1 MKKTNNNNNEPKIIL
16 QSFDKGFVIKVKYNI
31 SEKDMEG
38 LYNNLYK
45 QLQRGLIILNEGL
58 ELVETFKIDYMER
71 RIY

>member
-16 QSFDKGFVIKVKYNI
+16 QSFDKDFVIKVKYNI

-58 ELVETFKIDYMER
+58 ELVETYKIDYMER

>member
-1 MKKTNNNNNEPKIIL
+1 MKKTNNNNNEKNIL